1 MSPPASPR
9 RFNEHEYGLDD
20 MEEDFRRKKELEATD
35 QYLSTYKTQVERIQE
50 LEKQVAELKS
60 TLADIES
67 FLDDIPSMHLVYKAV
82 REIQED
88 IKGTWVHELR

>member
-1 MSPPASPR
+1 MSPPATPR
-9 RFNEHEYGLDD
+9 RFNEHEY
-20 MEEDFRRKKELEATD
+20 EQTD
-35 QYLSTYKTQVERIQE
+35 KYLSTYKTQVERIQE

>member
-1 MSPPASPR
+1 MSPPVR
-9 RFNEHEYGLDD
+9 GGFGKHE
-20 MEEDFRRKKELEATD
+20 KTD